1 VSVAAEAADIRASLD
16 AERAAGEPSL
26 RDLLWR
32 PGKVRRAVLL
42 ACALQAFQQV
52 TGINAVLYFAADL
65 FERAGVDRA
74 AAATTLVIGNAALLV
89 VGTLPGL
96 YLVEVSG
103 RRVLLLVGAAAMALC
118 HLSIFLGQRF
128 GIVALA
134 LFGMFAFTFTFS
146 ATWGPVVWVV
156 QSEVIPL
163 RARARGSALA
173 TLTNWVLNAV
183 IGKCTPLVVEAIEGS
198 TYTIFA
204 ACMLAALVFVFFA
217 LPETMGRSLE
227 SMESL
232 FERAGDERPSA
243 AKAAADGSAAAIEN
257 PVAAMAAKAAAESAA
272 LLTAVV
278 VTPPATPAADR
289 RERVALAAGGIAM
302 TAR

>member
-1 VSVAAEAADIRASLD
+1 M
-16 AERAAGEPSL
+16 
-26 RDLLWR
+26 
-32 PGKVRRAVLL
+32 LL
-42 ACALQAFQQV
+42 ACALQALQQV

-128 GIVALA
+128 GVVGLA
-134 LFGMFAFTFTFS
+134 LFGMFAFTFSFS

-173 TLTNWVLNAV
+173 TLTNWALNAV

-198 TYTIFA
+198 TYLIFA
-204 ACMLAALVFVFFA
+204 SCMLVALVFVFFA

-232 FERAGDERPSA
+232 FERAGDETPA
-243 AKAAADGSAAAIEN
+243 AVKAKAGDGPAAVEN
-257 PVAAMAAKAAAESAA
+257 PVAAVAAKAAAESAA
-272 LLTAVV
+272 LLTAVA
-278 VTPPATPAADR
+278 VTPPVATPAADR

-302 TAR
+302 AAR